1 MENEES
7 KAENPVKTPEN
18 PPETPENPDETPE
31 NPPETPE
38 NPGETPEE
46 PGWPEGI
53 APERLESL
61 LAYCK
66 LSELRDDPE
75 VMVLIPELYLYAVQY
90 LAGAGIGQPEK
101 DAPWR
106 AQYDFCV
113 NVLVL
118 DAWERREAT
127 VVATVVAD
135 NPVFRKTLVQLKQS
149 QLEWDL

>member
-38 NPGETPEE
+38 R
-46 PGWPEGI
+46 PGWI

-75 VMVLIPELYLYAVQY
+75 VMALIRELYLYAVQY
-90 LAGAGIGQPEK
+90 LAGAGVEQPEE
-101 DAPWR
+101 DAPLTPLYN
-106 AQYDFCV
+106 QCV
-113 NVLVL
+113 NYLVL
-118 DAWERREAT
+118 DAWERREAA

-135 NPVFRKTLVQLKQS
+135 NPVFRQMLVQLKQS
-149 QLEWDL
+149 QPGWDL

>member
-7 KAENPVKTPEN
+7 KAENPI
-18 PPETPENPDETPE
+18 ETPE

-38 NPGETPEE
+38 NPPETPKNPGETPEE
-46 PGWPEGI
+46 PDWAEGI

-75 VMVLIPELYLYAVQY
+75 VMALIRELYLYAVQY
-90 LAGAGIGQPEK
+90 LAGAGVEQPEEG
-101 DAPWR
+101 APLTSV
-106 AQYDFCV
+106 YDQCV
-113 NVLVL
+113 NYLVL

-127 VVATVVAD
+127 VVATVVTD
-135 NPVFRKTLVQLKQS
+135 NPVFRRMLVQLKQS
-149 QLEWDL
+149 QPGWDL

>member
-1 MENEES
+1 MENEEN
-7 KAENPVKTPEN
+7 KTENPVENPEN
-18 PPETPENPDETPE
+18 QLETPENQPETPE

-53 APERLESL
+53 APERLENL
-61 LAYCK
+61 LAFCK

-75 VMVLIPELYLYAVQY
+75 VMALIPELYLYAVQY
-90 LAGAGIGQPEK
+90 LAGAGIGQPEE
-101 DAPWR
+101 DSPLLAL
-106 AQYDFCV
+106 YDICV

-135 NPVFRKTLVQLKQS
+135 NPVFRRMLVQLKQS
-149 QLEWDL
+149 QPGWDL